1 MSEGGGHF
9 STDSSEAVGTMLGI
23 ATTTGFWLGSVLKAF
38 VCFVP
43 KAGANRASSSLTC

>member
-9 STDSSEAVGTMLGI
+9 STDSSGAVGTMLGLA
-23 ATTTGFWLGSVLKAF
+23 ATGVWLGSVLGAC

-43 KAGANRASSSLTC
+43 KAGVNRTSSCLSC